1 MSPPLH
7 PTFAELAPVHPRI
20 LFHLALL
27 APSLVLSLSSTTYD
41 EYISVVYTHARLKGS
56 NVKGYFAGWLDA
68 VGWERV
74 GRKWGPAS
82 NGRGGSKRKRLP
94 SFPHLPTPL
103 TLPPLSSS
111 SAPPSPFLPDSSISL
126 TRSPRDTRKYSALS
140 HTSHLTLLDA
150 PSLSTLCAAHV
161 QILSHS
167 PIIQTSSGSSHRS
180 SAEEQWPLGSVRVL
194 EAGWDLVWYLADSH
208 APVPRFESVPICCIP
223 LDVSTLIVNLGE
235 FPNAELHGHPSLSS
249 TASLMAST
257 PCSTFPEGGSGAI
270 KWMEEA
276 ISELASE
283 FRLSL
288 LVLRVPHAPPS
299 TLPSI
304 SIPVFRYP
312 PFPAPVLRITFL
324 PAPSASASPSPS
336 SPSSPSAIIDER
348 KRDEVVEDLAQ
359 RVVSYIRQVG
369 NFPGPRVEFLLPPS
383 PSPSPSHPSSPSS
396 SSFSS
401 DSAPGSTTAT
411 AERVRQRVGEMVG
424 EGEKVAWRECRFL
437 DA

>member
-1 MSPPLH
+1 MSPPIH
-7 PTFAELAPVHPRI
+7 PTFADLAPLHPRI
-20 LFHLALL
+20 LLHLALQ

-41 EYISVVYTHARLKGS
+41 EYISVVYTRARLKGS
-56 NVKGYFAGWLDA
+56 NVKEYFAGWLDG

-82 NGRGGSKRKRLP
+82 NGRGGGSKRKRLP

-103 TLPPLSSS
+103 TLPPPSSS
-111 SAPPSPFLPDSSISL
+111 SAPSSPFLPDTSISL
-126 TRSPRDTRKYSALS
+126 TQSPRDTRKFSALS

-167 PIIQTSSGSSHRS
+167 PIIQIQTSSSSSRRS

-235 FPNAELHGHPSLSS
+235 FPNAELHRHPSLSS
-249 TASLMAST
+249 PPSST
-257 PCSTFPEGGSGAI
+257 SPEGGSGAR

-288 LVLRVPHAPPS
+288 LELRVPHS
-299 TLPSI
+299 SSSSSI

-324 PAPSASASPSPS
+324 PRPPPPPSPSLSPSPSTS
-336 SPSSPSAIIDER
+336 SPSSPSAIIDEN
-348 KRDEVVEDLAQ
+348 EVVEHLAQ
-359 RVVSYIRQVG
+359 RVVAYIRQVG
-369 NFPGPRVEFLLPPS
+369 NSPGPRVEFLLPPS
-383 PSPSPSHPSSPSS
+383 LSHPSS
-396 SSFSS
+396 SSF
-401 DSAPGSTTAT
+401 T
-411 AERVRQRVGEMVG
+411 AERVRQRVGELVG
-424 EGEKVAWRECRFL
+424 EGEKLAWRECRFL